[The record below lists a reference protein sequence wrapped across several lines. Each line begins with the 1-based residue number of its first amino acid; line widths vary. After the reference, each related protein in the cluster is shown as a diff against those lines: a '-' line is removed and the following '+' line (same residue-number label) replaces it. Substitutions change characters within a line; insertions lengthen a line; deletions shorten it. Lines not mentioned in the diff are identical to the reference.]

1 MPGTITFFLICLINL
16 VGGII
21 DRLRKYKKKR
31 QFEIMARKI
40 NNYSDIKPRNRE
52 YDLVGLLNQTTE
64 TIFRVRQAELQQYN
78 ISTSQGAVLFITKS
92 LGEKATISEISRWL
106 LRKPHTISEM
116 IYRMEKKGLV
126 KKSKSPE
133 QKKVINIVLT
143 PKGLEVYEKSKK
155 RQSFQNILSCLTTA
169 ERQQMLTYLQ
179 RLKDA
184 AVNELRSRDEL
195 YSNANFY

>member
-1 MPGTITFFLICLINL
+1 
-16 VGGII
+16 
-21 DRLRKYKKKR
+21 
-31 QFEIMARKI
+31 MARKV
-40 NNYSDIKPRNRE
+40 NNQSEIKPNSKKN

-64 TIFRVRQAELQQYN
+64 TIFRARQAELQQYN
-78 ISTSQGAVLFITKS
+78 ISTSQGAVLFITKA

-126 KKSKSPE
+126 KKTKAPN
-133 QKKVINIVLT
+133 QKKIINVVLT

-155 RQSFQNILSCLTTA
+155 RQSFQNILSSLSSA
-169 ERQQMLTYLQ
+169 ERQQMISYLQ

-184 AVNELRSRDEL
+184 AVNELRSRDEK
-195 YSNANFY
+195 YSHANFY